1 MVITVNEFILA
12 SQSPRRRELLNAIG
26 LNFEVIVS
34 DADESSVSPEGI
46 APGMYV
52 QELAMLKGAAAAKFL
67 RERGRK
73 KAIVISA
80 DTVVAADGK
89 ILGKPKD
96 EEEAFAMLSA
106 LSGREHEVYT
116 GICVMRLLDG
126 FSVADS
132 VKTSVWFNELSEDKI
147 RRYIKSGEP
156 MDKAGAYGIQG
167 KGAVLVKQIDG
178 DYFNVVGLPLSR
190 LAQILENDF
199 EKTV

>member
-1 MVITVNEFILA
+1 MMKEYVLA
-12 SQSPRRRELLNAIG
+12 SASPRRRELLEQIG
-26 LNFEVIVS
+26 MDFDIVVS
-34 DADESSVSPEGI
+34 DADESGADKTLPV
-46 APGMYV
+46 GMYV